1 MSQIDVAPLER
12 GTSFPAELVN
22 EFVNAV
28 RGKSA
33 VAKLSDQRPLA
44 FNGNEYM
51 VFNMPNEIDVVA
63 ENGKKSH
70 GGVTVES
77 KTIVPIKFEYG
88 ARVSDEFMYAS
99 EEKQMDIL
107 RAFSEGF
114 ARKVARGL
122 DIASMHGLNPRTGE
136 ESQVIADNCFDKQ
149 VDATVTY
156 DAETADENLQDAIT
170 KVQGKEADVTGIAL
184 SPAMGSALGSIKANG
199 IPMYPEF
206 RFGQTPDNF
215 AGLGIDVNG
224 TVAVGEE
231 DNAIVGDFANGFRWG
246 YARQIGVEVIQY
258 GDPDNTGVDLKG
270 SNQVYL
276 RSEIYLG
283 WAILNKDAFARVT
296 TGEASE

>member
-1 MSQIDVAPLER
+1 MPAIEVNPLER
-12 GTSFPAELVN
+12 GTNFPAELVN
-22 EFVNAV
+22 EFINEV

-33 VAKLSDQRPLA
+33 VAKLSDQRPLS
-44 FNGNEYM
+44 FNGNQYM

-70 GGVTVES
+70 GGITVDA

-99 EEKQMDIL
+99 EEKQLDIL

-136 ESQVIADNCFDKQ
+136 ESQVIGDNCFDKQ
-149 VDATVTY
+149 VEQTVAYT
-156 DAETADENLQDAIT
+156 AETADDNLQEAIAT
-170 KVQGKEADVTGIAL
+170 VQGADSDVTGIAL
-184 SPAMGSALGSIKANG
+184 SPAMGSALGNIKANG
-199 IPMYPEF
+199 APLYPEF
-206 RFGQTPDNF
+206 RFGQSPDNF
-215 AGLGIDVNG
+215 AGMGIDVNG

-231 DNAIVGDFANGFRWG
+231 DSAIIGDFATAFRWG
-246 YARQIGVEVIQY
+246 YAREIGVEVIQY

-283 WAILNKDAFARVT
+283 WAILNNEAFARVT
-296 TGEASE
+296 TSEASE